1 MCVGNWFKA
10 PKMPAPPPLP
20 PTPKPAP
27 VAPMPKPQMDATSAA
42 ETLERQDPDEKIS
55 TRKKKALEIQ
65 KVRRGVKEFGAIN
78 PAQTPNTPTGG
89 VTPPT

>member
-10 PKMPAPPPLP
+10 PDMPAPPPP
-20 PTPKPAP
+20 PPRPKPA
-27 VAPMPKPQMDATSAA
+27 APMAKPRMDATSAA
-42 ETLERQDPDEKIS
+42 ETLERQDPDEKID

-78 PAQTPNTPTGG
+78 PAQTPNTPQGG
-89 VTPPT
+89 ITPPT